1 MYYTLQAISRTTCTL
16 RPMKSQASQ
25 TLPLPV
31 KRALRKLG
39 VDIRAARR
47 RRAIPT
53 ELMAERA
60 FTSRVTLRKVELGDP
75 SVSFGIHATVLF
87 VLGMTERLSDLA
99 DPRQDS
105 LGIELADEQLPQ
117 RIHKRRPT
125 P

>member
-1 MYYTLQAISRTTCTL
+1 
-16 RPMKSQASQ
+16 MKSQASQ

-60 FTSRVTLRKVELGDP
+60 FTSRGTLRKVELGDP
-75 SVSFGIHATVLF
+75 SVSFGIYATVLF

-117 RIHKRRPT
+117 RIHKRRPA

>member
-1 MYYTLQAISRTTCTL
+1 
-16 RPMKSQASQ
+16 MKSQASQ

-39 VDIRAARR
+39 ADIRAARR

-60 FTSRVTLRKVELGDP
+60 FTSRGTLRKVELGDP
-75 SVSFGIHATVLF
+75 SVSFGIYATVLF
-87 VLGMTERLSDLA
+87 VLGMTEHLSDLA

-117 RIHKRRPT
+117 RIHKRRPA